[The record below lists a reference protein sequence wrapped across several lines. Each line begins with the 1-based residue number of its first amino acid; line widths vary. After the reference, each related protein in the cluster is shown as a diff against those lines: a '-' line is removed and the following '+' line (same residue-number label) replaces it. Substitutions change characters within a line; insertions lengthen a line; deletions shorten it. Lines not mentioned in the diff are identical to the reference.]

1 MPPSHPS
8 DDDRVTEEAADWCL
22 RLQAEEVSDADR
34 AAFERWCRE
43 DPRHLE
49 EFDAMRELWGLS
61 AGLRPRVTAPPAAM
75 PPPAAVVAAARPA
88 PVRGRAANTGAV
100 RTPRRQRRWALAAC
114 VAAVLAVGWPVGW
127 SFGVLPGTVDV
138 FLGGDRHRVVGLPD
152 GSTVD
157 LNVRTTLF
165 YAQFRDRRSVL
176 MDHGEAYLAVASDV
190 ARPFTVFTAA
200 HQVRVTGTKFN
211 VWANDGELVV
221 TLAEGAVTVSAAAA
235 AGEEPLR
242 LTPGQ
247 QGRFAR
253 DSRFGS
259 VARVDPTRVLSW
271 RDGKLVFDD
280 ITLADAVPLLNP
292 YLSQPLRLADR
303 RVGAMRIG
311 GVYDVADLDRVVASL
326 PRVLP
331 VTLVA
336 KDGVLLLSAR

>member
-22 RLQAEEVSDADR
+22 RLQAEEASDADR

-43 DPRHLE
+43 DPRHVA

-61 AGLRPRVTAPPAAM
+61 AGLRPRVTASL
-75 PPPAAVVAAARPA
+75 AVVPTPEAARPA
-88 PVRGRAANTGAV
+88 PVRGRGSDAVAV
-100 RTPRRQRRWALAAC
+100 RTPGRRRRWALAAGI
-114 VAAVLAVGWPVGW
+114 AAVLAVGWPVGW
-127 SFGVLPGTVDV
+127 SFGLLPGTVDV
-138 FLGGDRHRVVGLPD
+138 FLGGDRHRVVDLPD

-176 MDHGEAYLAVASDV
+176 MDRGEAYFAVAGDA

-200 HQVRVTGTKFN
+200 HRVRVTGTKFN
-211 VWANDGELVV
+211 VWANDGELAV

-259 VARVDPTRVLSW
+259 VARVDPARVLSW
-271 RDGKLVFDD
+271 REGKLVFDD
-280 ITLADAVPLLNP
+280 ITLAEAVPLLNP

-311 GVYDVADLDRVVASL
+311 GVYDIADLDRVVASL

-331 VTLVA
+331 VTIAA
-336 KDGVLLLSAR
+336 KDGALLLSAR

>member
-22 RLQAEEVSDADR
+22 RLQAEQVSDADR
-34 AAFERWCRE
+34 AAFERWCRD
-43 DPRHLE
+43 DPRHLA

-61 AGLRPRVTAPPAAM
+61 AGLRPRVTATPA
-75 PPPAAVVAAARPA
+75 PARPVAAARSPSVRA
-88 PVRGRAANTGAV
+88 PK
-100 RTPRRQRRWALAAC
+100 QRRWALAAC
-114 VAAVLAVGWPVGW
+114 VAAALAVGWPVGW

-176 MDHGEAYLAVASDV
+176 MDHGEAYFAVAGDA

-200 HQVRVTGTKFN
+200 HRVRVTGTRFN
-211 VWANDGELVV
+211 VWANDGELAV
-221 TLAEGAVTVSAAAA
+221 TLAEGAVTVSAAAAA

-259 VARVDPTRVLSW
+259 VARVDPARVLSW
-271 RDGKLVFDD
+271 REGKLVFDD
-280 ITLADAVPLLNP
+280 ITLAEAVPLLNP

-331 VTLVA
+331 VTIAA